1 MRLTTV
7 RRFAQ
12 NKPFTFVAPKSANQ
26 AQKFFIKNQ
35 LPAAYA
41 AGNLRPRGKISA
53 RAHFISHDKN
63 YTEIVRPF
71 ELHGLFARTGAQFA
85 LYLLALFGK
94 LFLALAHLY
103 SV

>member
-1 MRLTTV
+1 MRLM
-7 RRFAQ
+7 
-12 NKPFTFVAPKSANQ
+12 PQ
-26 AQKFFIKNQ
+26 AICARAEIF
-35 LPAAYA
+35 
-41 AGNLRPRGKISA
+41 SA
-53 RAHFISHDKN
+53 RAHFISPDKN

>member
-1 MRLTTV
+1 MWVSRLEAKDNIAFTGSRG
-7 RRFAQ
+7 RRR
-12 NKPFTFVAPKSANQ
+12 
-26 AQKFFIKNQ
+26 
-35 LPAAYA
+35 LG
-41 AGNLRPRGKISA
+41 AGERPGNVGPRGKKVPA
-53 RAHFISHDKN
+53 GTHFISHDKN